1 MAKEMMKVVVIN
13 ASPRRG
19 GLISQM
25 LGRIV
30 AALPPECRVDV
41 LTVCDLQVKPCT
53 GCMQCRSLGRC
64 VLPEDDAHC
73 VAELIRA
80 CDALIVGSP
89 CYWGAMPGQT
99 KALFDRMVYA
109 LMGERPNGMPL
120 PLHRGKPAVVVA
132 TSNTAWPFN
141 VWFHQTSGVIRSL
154 KEIFRW
160 SGFRLAGTLQK
171 GGCRKRGALT
181 PREIAKCKKLARKIC

>member
-1 MAKEMMKVVVIN
+1 
-13 ASPRRG
+13 
-19 GLISQM
+19 
-25 LGRIV
+25 
-30 AALPPECRVDV
+30 
-41 LTVCDLQVKPCT
+41 
-53 GCMQCRSLGRC
+53 LGRC